1 MAEYHLLT
9 IWRIEAPLE
18 KVYAAIQNSLHWP
31 DWWLGAEKVEQ
42 TATGDSNGINNI
54 RRYSWRGEL
63 PYPVV
68 FEVRATRIEKLV
80 AIEGTAQ
87 GDLEGVGRWRFSRK
101 GTVSIV
107 HYEWHVRSTK
117 WWMNLAAPLA
127 RSIFIRNH
135 TLVMT
140 QGGEGLARLL
150 ASSGLRQ
157 ENIDLMAQRDQ
168 PVAMPRRPQ
177 ERGSISPKILLIA
190 GLGAGVIATAAQLSL
205 WWLADIPVLETLF
218 RDARL
223 TAALVMGTGVL
234 PPPATAQWNILLV
247 ATFIHFALSI
257 AYALIPALLVSRLRA
272 GPALV
277 AGAAYGLM
285 IYLVNLYGL
294 TWLFPWFAVAR
305 DWVTLVTHLV
315 FGMALVMGC
324 RLFAPANRAKRVTSF
339 LDRMKC
345 QCFGR

>member
-1 MAEYHLLT
+1 VAEYHLLT

-18 KVYAAIQNSLHWP
+18 KVYAAIENSLHWP

-42 TATGDSNGINNI
+42 TVAGDSNGINNI

-63 PYPVV
+63 PYSVI
-68 FEVRATRIEKLV
+68 FQVRATRIEKLV
-80 AIEGTAQ
+80 AIEGTAH

-101 GTVSIV
+101 GVVSIV
-107 HYEWHVRSTK
+107 HDEWHVRSTK

-150 ASSGLRQ
+150 ALPGLRQ

-168 PVAMPRRPQ
+168 PLAVPRRLQ
-177 ERGSISPKILLIA
+177 ERGSVSPMMLLVA
-190 GLGAGVIATAAQLSL
+190 GIGAGVIATAAQLAL
-205 WWLADIPVLETLF
+205 WWLAGTPVFETLY

-223 TAALVMGTGVL
+223 TAALVMGTEVL
-234 PPPATAQWNILLV
+234 PPPSTARWDILWV

-257 AYALIPALLVSRLRA
+257 AYALIPALLVGRLRA

-294 TWLFPWFAVAR
+294 TVLFPWFVVAR
-305 DWVTLVTHLV
+305 DWVTLLTHLV
-315 FGMALVMGC
+315 FGMALVTGC
-324 RLFAPANRAKRVTSF
+324 RLSAPATRTKRVTSF